1 MGDSPTLYKQELGGA
16 LQRFRERAGLE
27 RADAAATLSCSTA
40 KIRTIEVGAV
50 GVRPAELRDLLDRY
64 GVAGEE
70 RAAVEHLAELA
81 RQRKPRTPWGS
92 AIPDRLRRFFA
103 TEETAVG
110 IQVYQPWLFHGLV
123 QTERYAHAVLS
134 TNSSLSAQDVARLVQ
149 ARMARQAR
157 LSSEHPP
164 SLQLVLDEQVLHRTT
179 GDPEVMREQ
188 LEHLAKVGRSGT
200 AEVRVIPTAVGLHPG
215 SGIPFLVLT
224 PAGDRE
230 RVVYVETYTDGLFV
244 DEPER
249 VERHEAAM
257 REMLALAL
265 SHEDSLSL
273 VDTVSR
279 QL

>member
-1 MGDSPTLYKQELGGA
+1 MGDSPTLYKLELGAA

-50 GVRPAELRDLLDRY
+50 GIVPAELRALLDRY
-64 GVAGEE
+64 EVAGSE
-70 RAAVEHLAELA
+70 RADVEHLAEQA
-81 RQRKPRTPWGS
+81 RQRRPRTPWGS
-92 AIPDRLRRFFA
+92 AIPDRLRPFFA
-103 TEETAVG
+103 TEETAVA
-110 IQVYQPWLFHGLV
+110 IQAYQPWLLHGLA

-134 TNSSLSAQDVARLVQ
+134 TNSSLTPQNVERLVQ

-157 LSSEHPP
+157 LASENPP
-164 SLQLVLDEQVLHRTT
+164 RLTLVIDEQVLHRTA
-179 GDPEVMREQ
+179 GSADVMREQ
-188 LEHLAKVGRSGT
+188 LEHLSKLGSSGA
-200 AEVRVIPTAVGLHPG
+200 AEVRIIPSAVGVHPG

-224 PAGDRE
+224 PAGDRK

-249 VERHEAAM
+249 VERHETAM
-257 REMLALAL
+257 REMLELAL
-265 SHEDSLSL
+265 SPEESLSL